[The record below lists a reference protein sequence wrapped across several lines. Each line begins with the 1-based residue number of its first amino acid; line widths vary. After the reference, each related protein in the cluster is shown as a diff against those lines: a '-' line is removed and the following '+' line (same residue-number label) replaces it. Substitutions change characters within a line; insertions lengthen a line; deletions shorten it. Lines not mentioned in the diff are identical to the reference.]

1 MNDPYVQMEIFNLGV
16 SMEQPT
22 AKAPEEL
29 NGARTVDLVKASN
42 DYAFD
47 FFKKEYI
54 DLMKHDPMM
63 MPVIISAIA
72 HDWVLR
78 EHGFNEDQFKSALF

>member
-1 MNDPYVQMEIFNLGV
+1 LTSDKTIE
-16 SMEQPT
+16 
-22 AKAPEEL
+22 
-29 NGARTVDLVKASN
+29 LVKASN

-54 DLMKHDPMM
+54 DQMKHDPMM
-63 MPVIISAIA
+63 MPVLISAIA

-78 EHGFNEDQFKSALF
+78 EHGFDEEQFKAALF